1 VLLLIRFVWFDLFLA
16 KEAAYH
22 IIFNLLCFLE
32 CFKQL
37 FMFVLALLVVFLVL
51 NEKEEVLVT
60 VLAPFVDKRFL
71 LPREMVKLNQE
82 GLLFLQRSFP
92 VF

>member
-1 VLLLIRFVWFDLFLA
+1 
-16 KEAAYH
+16 
-22 IIFNLLCFLE
+22 
-32 CFKQL
+32 
-37 FMFVLALLVVFLVL
+37 MFVLALLVVFLVL

-92 VF
+92 VFWGLPRFHNEDGWLAMWVDK